1 MKKLFF
7 VLLVLLAGA
16 AVIFAVPAAHP
27 PGGFA
32 TEAVFTGNAVTVN
45 PVVVVLEKAPAMEL
59 SNTELAMP
67 DNYIVPAGLPTGLMR
82 YGLNGHIPI
91 IAVTMAPDYH
101 LLC

>member
-32 TEAVFTGNAVTVN
+32 TEAVFTGSAVTVN
-45 PVVVVLEKAPAMEL
+45 PVVVVGPCNRAIQHRIG
-59 SNTELAMP
+59 N
-67 DNYIVPAGLPTGLMR
+67 AG
-82 YGLNGHIPI
+82 
-91 IAVTMAPDYH
+91 
-101 LLC
+101 